1 MTGQLKLEDHLQRY
15 SETSLAAL
23 AVAGAVEAIAAGAI
37 EIADLTGT
45 GQLADASGLTI
56 GHNSDGDL
64 QRDLD
69 VRADAIIRRCL
80 GKLPIAALA
89 SEEMREPQL
98 GERDGKICVAIDPLD
113 GSSNIDVNMT
123 VGTIFSILP
132 APDDLGLAFHQRG
145 TAQVAAGFVTYGPQ
159 TSLVLTLGDGVDIF
173 TFDRAAG
180 CFRLARRRVQIP
192 ETSDEFAI
200 NASNRRHWDPP
211 VRAFVDECLAGVDG
225 AANRNFNMRW
235 IGSLVAEAYRILTRG
250 GVFLY
255 PSDARPGY
263 GDGRLRLTYEA
274 HPMAFIVEQAGGA
287 ASTGRERILDL
298 AAHDLHQRVPLIM
311 GSHHEVRRVEELHCD
326 PLLMAS
332 VAAPLFARRGFF
344 RL

>member
-1 MTGQLKLEDHLQRY
+1 MTGQIRLDDHLQRY
-15 SETSLAAL
+15 SETAPHAL
-23 AVAGAVEAIAAGAI
+23 AVAAAVDAIAAGSL
-37 EIADLTGT
+37 EIADLTST
-45 GQLADASGLTI
+45 GQLADASGLTT
-56 GHNSDGDL
+56 GRNSDGDL

-69 VRADAIIRRCL
+69 VQADAILRRCL

-89 SEEMREPQL
+89 SEEMREPQIVDRE
-98 GERDGKICVAIDPLD
+98 GRICVAMDPLD
-113 GSSNIDVNMT
+113 GSSNIDINMT

-132 APDDLGLAFHQRG
+132 APDDLALAFHQRG
-145 TAQVAAGFVTYGPQ
+145 SAQLAAGFITYGPQ

-173 TFDRAAG
+173 THDRKSG
-180 CFRLARRRVQIP
+180 CFRLARGNVQIP
-192 ETSDEFAI
+192 ESCEEFAI
-200 NASNRRHWDPP
+200 NGSNRRHWDPP
-211 VRAFVDECLAGVDG
+211 VRAFIDECLAGVEG
-225 AANRNFNMRW
+225 LANHDFNMRW

-274 HPMAFIVEQAGGA
+274 HPMAFIVEQAGGS

-298 AAHDLHQRVPLIM
+298 AARDLHQRVPLIM
-311 GSHHEVRRVEELHCD
+311 GSSNEVRRVEELHCD
-326 PLLMAS
+326 PLLVAS
-332 VAAPLFARRGFF
+332 VSAPLFARRGFF

>member
-1 MTGQLKLEDHLQRY
+1 MTGQLTLEDYLQRY
-15 SETSLAAL
+15 SETAPEAL
-23 AVAGAVEAIAAGAI
+23 SVATVVDAIAAAAI
-37 EIADLTGT
+37 EIADLIGT
-45 GQLADASGLTI
+45 GQFSDASGVAT
-56 GHNSDGDL
+56 GRNSDGDL

-69 VRADAIIRRCL
+69 VQVDAILRRCL
-80 GKLPIAALA
+80 GRLPIAALA
-89 SEEMREPQL
+89 SEEMREPQIVD
-98 GERDGKICVAIDPLD
+98 RKARICVALDPLD
-113 GSSNIDVNMT
+113 GSSNIDINMT

-132 APDDLGLAFHQRG
+132 APDDLSLAFHQRG
-145 TAQVAAGFVTYGPQ
+145 TAQLAAGFVTYGPQ

-173 TFDRAAG
+173 TFDRTTA
-180 CFRLARRRVQIP
+180 CFRLARRRVQIV
-192 ETSDEFAI
+192 EASEEFAI

-211 VRAFVDECLAGVDG
+211 VRAFIDECLAGVDG
-225 AANRNFNMRW
+225 LANRNFNMRW
-235 IGSLVAEAYRILTRG
+235 IGSLVAEAYRILIRG

-274 HPMAFIVEQAGGA
+274 HPMAFIMEQAGGS

-298 AAHDLHQRVPLIM
+298 AAHNLHQRAPLIM

-326 PLLMAS
+326 PPVVAS
-332 VAAPLFARRGFF
+332 VSAPLFARRGFF